1 MTLYFEEGRSFP
13 YLILCFE
20 VYLVTWF
27 LQILI
32 WNEAKEWQL
41 KNIDWAPSVYI
52 VGKFLVI

>member
-41 KNIDWAPSVYI
+41 KNID
-52 VGKFLVI
+52 